1 MSEQPLVGRTA
12 LVTGGTSGIGLAVA
26 RRLARDGARLVIVA
40 REAPIHRANKLL
52 GACCA
57 PPLLFEA
64 DIGRRDQLE
73 GVRAALERSAV
84 ELSIVVANAGVARRD
99 DAIESPDEDVRLMLD
114 TNLYGSFVTLQVF
127 VPMVARRPGGRVVV
141 TSSVTAIHG
150 MRRRALYSAT
160 KAALSGLVRSLA
172 IEWGELGV
180 SVNAVGPGII
190 RTPLLRPYVA
200 AYPERVAAA
209 IAATPLRRLGEPEDV
224 ASVVAFLASDAAA
237 FITGQTLFVDGG
249 ISAGDAWW

>member
-1 MSEQPLVGRTA
+1 VSEQALAGRTA

-40 REAPIHRANKLL
+40 REAPPQAADHLL
-52 GACCA
+52 GVGCA
-57 PPLLFEA
+57 PPLLFQA

-73 GVRAALERSAV
+73 EVREALEQSAV
-84 ELSIVVANAGVARRD
+84 ELSIVVANAGVARRGE
-99 DAIESPDEDVRLMLD
+99 ALETPDEDVRMMLD

-127 VPMVARRPGGRVVV
+127 VPMVARRPGGRVVL
-141 TSSVTAIHG
+141 TGSVTAIHG

-172 IEWGELGV
+172 VEWGALGV

-190 RTPLLRPYVA
+190 RTPLLQPYVA
-200 AYPERVAAA
+200 AYPERAAAA

-224 ASVVAFLASDAAA
+224 AGVVAFLASDGAG
-237 FITGQTLFVDGG
+237 FITGQTVFVDGG